1 MKILLLHDYG
11 TPTGGAELQMLALR
25 RGLRER
31 GHDARLLSSRAQLA
45 PGPNVADYTCFGST
59 TRLQVLSQTVNPS
72 AYRQLRRAL
81 RAFRPDV
88 VHVRMFLWQLSP
100 LILPLL
106 RDVPSIYQVVVF
118 KPICPIGSKLLPD
131 GSPCRY
137 PAGAVCLH
145 TGCMTP
151 QTWAVMMLQ
160 RRLWLRWRGVFDRV
174 VTISYAMRERLQAE
188 GIAPVEV
195 IYNGVPERPMRPP
208 LSDPPT
214 IAFAGRLVREK
225 GIDVLLDAT
234 ARLAPEVPDLRVLI
248 AGAGPERERLAAQIE
263 RRGLA
268 RRVTLLGHLSR
279 AELESRFDAAWVQ
292 AIPSRWEEPFGNVA
306 TEAMMRG
313 TAVVASAFG
322 GLAES
327 VADGV
332 TGLLVPPGDVESLT
346 TALRAV
352 LRDRELAERMGR
364 AGRERAL
371 TLFSEARCVD
381 HFEQLYREISAPRTS

>member
-25 RGLRER
+25 LGLRER
-31 GHDARLLSSRAQLA
+31 GHDVRLLSSRAQLA

-59 TRLQVLSQTVNPS
+59 TRVQVLSQTANVS
-72 AYRQLRRAL
+72 AYWQLRRAL
-81 RAFRPDV
+81 REFRPDV

-106 RDVPSIYQVVVF
+106 MDVPSVYQVAVF

-131 GSPCRY
+131 GSPCHY
-137 PAGAVCLH
+137 PAGRICLR
-145 TGCMTP
+145 TGCMTH
-151 QTWAVMMLQ
+151 QTWTAMMVQ
-160 RRLWLRWRGVFDRV
+160 RHLWLRWRRAFDRI
-174 VTISYAMRERLQAE
+174 VTISRAMQERLEAE

-208 LSDPPT
+208 LNGPPT

-225 GIDVLLDAT
+225 GIDVLLEAT
-234 ARLAPEVPDLRVLI
+234 ARLTPLFPDLRVLI
-248 AGAGPERERLAAQIE
+248 AGAGPERERLMAQIE
-263 RRGLA
+263 RLRLA
-268 RRVTLLGHLSR
+268 QHVTLLGHLSR
-279 AELESRFDAAWVQ
+279 EALESCFDTAWVQ

-327 VADGV
+327 VADGE
-332 TGLLVPPGDVESLT
+332 TGLLAPPGDIDALT
-346 TALRAV
+346 TALRTV
-352 LRDRELAERMGR
+352 LNDRDLAERMGS
-364 AGRERAL
+364 AGRVRAH
-371 TLFSEARCVD
+371 TLFSEDRCVD
-381 HFEQLYREISAPRTS
+381 QFEQLYREISAPKPV